1 MNRRGFTILETVSS
15 LLIIGILVN
24 IAIPNYIKAKKSA
37 EAANIIQ
44 EMDIIKKA
52 VLMYYSDNNEWP
64 PDTWWG
70 VIPKEL
76 KPYLPNSIDFDKNP
90 VLDVKYSLDNYI
102 GNTDFQK
109 KYGLFDVAV
118 SVHSTDA
125 ALINSL
131 KNISTGNLIS
141 SKGFFNNKRLYLIIK
156 SVEN

>member
-1 MNRRGFTILETVSS
+1 MNRRGFTLLETVSS

-52 VLMYYSDNNEWP
+52 VLMYYSDTNEWP

-90 VLDVKYSLDNYI
+90 ALDVKYSIDNYI
-102 GNTDFQK
+102 GNSDFQK
-109 KYGLFDVAV
+109 NYGLFDVAV
-118 SVHSTDA
+118 SVHSKDA

-131 KNISTGNLIS
+131 KGISNKNLIS
-141 SKGFFNNKRLYLIIK
+141 GKGFFDNKRLFLIVK
-156 SVEN
+156 SADN